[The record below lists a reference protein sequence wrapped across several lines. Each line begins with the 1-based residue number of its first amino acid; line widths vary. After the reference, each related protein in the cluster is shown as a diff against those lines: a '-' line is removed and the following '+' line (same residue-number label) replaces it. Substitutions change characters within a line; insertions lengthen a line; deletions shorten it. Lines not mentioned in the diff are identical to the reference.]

1 MWSGITHVGEI
12 DTRSATNI
20 TSLFYAALQMVSVD
34 KLILKS
40 DGSQSINTNAFQQM
54 GGLVSITIEGA
65 IGQTTSFE
73 WSTRLNRASITS
85 VINALSTT
93 TTGLTVTL
101 SKTAVN
107 KAFETSEG
115 AADGSTSAEWL
126 ALVATRS
133 NWTIAL
139 A

>member
-1 MWSGITHVGEI
+1 MFANGAVKYLP
-12 DTRSATNI
+12 
-20 TSLFYAALQMVSVD
+20 SLDLSNCKDLTQLFSYADDIVSVD
-34 KLILKS
+34 KLKVNVT
-40 DGSQSINTNAFQQM
+40 GSANAFTECKNLEHIIFDGVM
-54 GGLVSITIEGA
+54 AGTGLNMK
-65 IGQTTSFE
+65 
-73 WSTRLNRASITS
+73 WSTKLDKESITS

-101 SKTAVN
+101 SKTAVDN
-107 KAFETSEG
+107 AFATAEG